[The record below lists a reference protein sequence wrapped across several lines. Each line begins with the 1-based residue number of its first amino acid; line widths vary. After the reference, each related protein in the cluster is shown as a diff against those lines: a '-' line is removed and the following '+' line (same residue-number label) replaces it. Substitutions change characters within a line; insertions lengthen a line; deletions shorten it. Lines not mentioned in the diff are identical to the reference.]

1 MNSTSTELVITRV
14 FDAPRATVYR
24 AFTDPDQ
31 IAQWFGPVGWS
42 VPRDSV
48 EMDVRPGGVQRFTMV
63 NDADPSMTS
72 PVDGVFLEV
81 VENEL
86 LVGAED
92 WDPTGDRP
100 ADERFTLRVE
110 FADEDGKTRLTI
122 RQGPYSGDILGQA
135 REGWTSSFDKLDALL
150 AR

>member
-1 MNSTSTELVITRV
+1 MNSSPNELVISRV
-14 FDAPRATVYR
+14 FDAPRAVVYR

-31 IAQWFGPVGWS
+31 MAQWFGPVGWS

-63 NDADPSMTS
+63 NDDDPAQTS

-92 WDPTGDRP
+92 WDPTGERAD
-100 ADERFTLRVE
+100 DERFTLRIE

-122 RQGPYSGDILGQA
+122 RQGPYPGDIIGQA

-150 AR
+150 AG